1 MRGSSSSSS
10 SSPLLLAL
18 AAALALALLPAARA
32 ARDAAD
38 CEVCIA
44 ALKDVVGGLPKPA
57 PQLSLVDIEAAVGAY
72 CEKPPTEKHAKLCY
86 YIDPIK
92 RELST
97 PLKNGAP
104 GSVVCQKLKKKSAEI
119 CSLKFAASAPAG
131 ALKIDASTD
140 FSKLKI
146 AQLKAFIAEKNIPC
160 ASCLEKDD
168 FVTHIKSELS
178 KKAVEL

>member
-1 MRGSSSSSS
+1 MRTSLSAQ
-10 SSPLLLAL
+10 L
-18 AAALALALLPAARA
+18 ALALALAVALARAPLALA

-38 CEVCIA
+38 CEVCVA
-44 ALKDVVGGLPKPA
+44 ALKDVVGALPA
-57 PQLSLVDIEAAVGAY
+57 PPPKLSLVEIEEAVGRY
-72 CEKPPTEKHAKLCY
+72 CEKPPTEKHEKLCY

-104 GSVVCQKLKKKSAEI
+104 VSVVCQKLKKKSAEI

-168 FVTHIKSELS
+168 FVAHIKAELA
-178 KKAVEL
+178 KKGGEL

>member
-1 MRGSSSSSS
+1 MPCSCLPSRPWKANFSRYLAPK
-10 SSPLLLAL
+10 PL
-18 AAALALALLPAARA
+18 
-32 ARDAAD
+32 
-38 CEVCIA
+38 VCFS
-44 ALKDVVGGLPKPA
+44 KLPKPA
-57 PQLSLVDIEAAVGAY
+57 PQLSLVAIEEAVGAY

-104 GSVVCQKLKKKSAEI
+104 VSVVCQKLKKKSAEI
-119 CSLKFAASAPAG
+119 CSLKFASSAPA

-140 FSKLKI
+140 FAKLKI

-168 FVTHIKSELS
+168 FVAHIKAALAAKGGEL
-178 KKAVEL
+178 

>member
-1 MRGSSSSSS
+1 MTRSSSLLSAAAA
-10 SSPLLLAL
+10 LLAL
-18 AAALALALLPAARA
+18 LALLPAAVLG
-32 ARDAAD
+32 ARDPAD
-38 CEVCIA
+38 CEVCLA
-44 ALKDVVGGLPKPA
+44 ALGDVVAKLPKPA
-57 PQLSLVDIEAAVGAY
+57 PQLSLVAIEEAVGAY

-104 GSVVCQKLKKKSAEI
+104 ASVVCQKLKKKSAEI
-119 CSLKFAASAPAG
+119 CSLKFASSAPA
-131 ALKIDASTD
+131 ALKIDAATD
-140 FSKLKI
+140 FTKLKV

-168 FVTHIKSELS
+168 FVAHIKAAIAAKGGEL
-178 KKAVEL
+178 

>member
-1 MRGSSSSSS
+1 MRGSSSSSSS

-104 GSVVCQKLKKKSAEI
+104 VSVVCQKLKKKSAEI

-131 ALKIDASTD
+131 ALKI
-140 FSKLKI
+140 

-168 FVTHIKSELS
+168 FVSHIKAELA
-178 KKAVEL
+178 KKVGEL

>member
-1 MRGSSSSSS
+1 MRR
-10 SSPLLLAL
+10 SPLSSLAL
-18 AAALALALLPAARA
+18 AAAALLAALALLPAAVLA
-32 ARDAAD
+32 ARDPAD
-38 CEVCIA
+38 CEVCLA
-44 ALKDVVGGLPKPA
+44 ALGDVVAKLPQPA
-57 PQLSLVDIEAAVGAY
+57 PKLSLVAIEEAVGAY

-104 GSVVCQKLKKKSAEI
+104 VSVVCQKLKKKSAEI
-119 CSLKFAASAPAG
+119 CSLKFASSAPA
-131 ALKIDASTD
+131 ALKIDAATD
-140 FSKLKI
+140 FTKLKV

-168 FVTHIKSELS
+168 FVAHIKAAIAAKGGEL
-178 KKAVEL
+178 